1 MSRGLGTRLAGA
13 ALANALASCSDG
25 TGPELPVATT
35 VVTSADS
42 VAFAALGQVAVVSAT
57 VLDQNGQPMPAETVA
72 WTSSDGSVA
81 TVSGDGV
88 VTAVANGE
96 TTLTATSGAVTR
108 A

>member
-1 MSRGLGTRLAGA
+1 MA
-13 ALANALASCSDG
+13 
-25 TGPELPVATT
+25 
-35 VVTSADS
+35 
-42 VAFAALGQVAVVSAT
+42 AT